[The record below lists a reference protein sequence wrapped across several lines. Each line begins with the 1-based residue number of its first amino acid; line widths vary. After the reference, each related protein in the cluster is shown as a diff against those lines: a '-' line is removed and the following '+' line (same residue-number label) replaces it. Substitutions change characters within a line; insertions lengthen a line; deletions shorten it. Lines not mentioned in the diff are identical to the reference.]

1 MTGHWQI
8 LGGHPGGMGPKKKRK
23 GQYSPFVD
31 YKEPQRWR
39 KKMDL
44 GKGMKSIKETIE
56 ESIEMIFNEVSK
68 NIDNEVSKNIDI
80 RLQDF
85 VLFAK
90 EFLGLKKVPSIK
102 LVDERESDMTTACY
116 DTKKQTI
123 KVLRGNRAFFD
134 ICRSVAHE
142 LVHRAQHEK
151 MDGSSIDG
159 NAGSKHE
166 NEANAI
172 AGEIVRLYGSKNS
185 SFYEE

>member
-1 MTGHWQI
+1 MPGHWQI

-44 GKGMKSIKETIE
+44 GGGLKPVKKRIE
-56 ESIEMIFNEVSK
+56 ESIEFIFMESK
-68 NIDNEVSKNIDI
+68 K
-80 RLQDF
+80 RQDEFEDKINQF

-90 EFLGLKKVPSIK
+90 DYLKLENIPEIRF
-102 LVDERESDMTTACY
+102 VDEREEDMTTACY
-116 DTKKQTI
+116 DTENEAI
-123 KVLRGNRAFFD
+123 KVLRGDRALFD

-142 LVHRAQHEK
+142 LVHRSQHETK
-151 MDGSSIDG
+151 NASEINGE
-159 NAGSKHE
+159 AGSRDE
-166 NEANAI
+166 DEANAI
-172 AGEIVRLYGSKNS
+172 AGEIVRLYGDKNS